1 MLRMQRKPLIVM
13 TPKSLLRHKDA
24 ASPLEE
30 LADGSFRPVLG
41 EVDKSIDAKKVK
53 RVLLCTGRIYYD
65 LAHMRTEK
73 QRMDVAILRIEEL
86 YPFPGELLA
95 NELKKYPKAEE
106 IIWVQ
111 DEPENQGA
119 WLQVQRPVFDTLQ
132 TGQKLSFAARPA
144 SSSPAVGYFQKHSA
158 QQKELMNAA
167 FGEMGNMVL
176 VR

>member
-1 MLRMQRKPLIVM
+1 M
-13 TPKSLLRHKDA
+13 
-24 ASPLEE
+24 
-30 LADGSFRPVLG
+30 
-41 EVDKSIDAKKVK
+41 
-53 RVLLCTGRIYYD
+53 
-65 LAHMRTEK
+65 
-73 QRMDVAILRIEEL
+73 
-86 YPFPGELLA
+86 
-95 NELKKYPKAEE
+95 
-106 IIWVQ
+106 IWIQ

-119 WLQVQRPVFDTLQ
+119 WLQLLQPVFDCLQ